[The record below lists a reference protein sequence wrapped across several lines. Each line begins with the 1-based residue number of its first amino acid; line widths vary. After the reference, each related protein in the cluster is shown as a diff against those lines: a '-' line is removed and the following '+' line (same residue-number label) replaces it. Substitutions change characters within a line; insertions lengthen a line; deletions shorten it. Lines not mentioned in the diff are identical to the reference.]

1 MIDWL
6 EYDYLIVTQPNECPC
21 PSLARQIT
29 SRIEMKP
36 RGQWIIMGAA
46 DALLIVMDD
55 AKGLLLTNHPDR
67 FGFDGNRPDF
77 DAWMAIHHPNVAYRW
92 LDQAL
97 VAFADRA
104 AQLSFNDDLRQ
115 RVLRAKHLPR
125 TVPAVIGTVPAP
137 LN

>member
-1 MIDWL
+1 MTGWF
-6 EYDYLIVTQPNECPC
+6 EYEYLIASRPDECTC
-21 PSLARQIT
+21 PSLARQIR

-36 RGQWIIMGAA
+36 RGQWIVMAQA

-77 DAWMAIHHPNVAYRW
+77 DTWMAIHHPNVAYRW

-104 AQLSFNDDLRQ
+104 AQLSFNDDLGQ
-115 RVLRAKHLPR
+115 RVLRAKPLPR
-125 TVPAVIGTVPAP
+125 PV
-137 LN
+137 